1 MNFDKLLYIFGIL
14 FSNRFNR
21 CIVNICR
28 FFILSFT
35 GLFFSLNLSLAQ
47 KSDTEAYDAY
57 FNKDI
62 RPAAEQ
68 TYNYLSF
75 IKGKR
80 LGLVVNQT
88 SVIGK
93 THLVDTLLSLGCRI
107 QKIFA
112 PEHGFRG
119 TADRG
124 EHIENDSLPGITIVS
139 LFGKNMKPDST
150 LMADLDLVIF
160 DIQDVGARFYTF
172 NSTMSYMMESC
183 ARNNVPL
190 LILDRPNPLGHCVS
204 GPIVNKELKSF
215 VGLHPIPIVHGLTTA
230 EYAQMINGESWLP
243 DSLKCELYYA
253 ACSNYSHRKFY
264 KLPIKPSPNLPNMH
278 SIYLYP
284 SLCLFEGTNVSM
296 GRGTDKQFQIYGHP
310 NFKNGNY
317 IFIPNVGPGDKM
329 PVHNGDT
336 CKGFDLS
343 WLPIDILQ
351 RENCFKI
358 EYLLEFY
365 NLTDEEEQTKFFDK
379 NNFFNKLIG
388 NAEIKEMIIEGKSA
402 IEIQN
407 SWLSE
412 LESFKMLRKK
422 YLLYPE

>member
-1 MNFDKLLYIFGIL
+1 MD
-14 FSNRFNR
+14 
-21 CIVNICR
+21 
-28 FFILSFT
+28 T
-35 GLFFSLNLSLAQ
+35 GRLFFTSLAGIILCINCAFAQ
-47 KSDTEAYDAY
+47 SSDDSESNQFFHA
-57 FNKDI
+57 DI
-62 RPAAEQ
+62 RPAADQ
-68 TYNYLSF
+68 TYKYLSF

-93 THLVDTLLSLGCRI
+93 THLVDSLLSLGCNIR
-107 QKIFA
+107 KIFA

-124 EHIENDSLPGITIVS
+124 EHIEDDSLPGISIVS
-139 LFGKNMKPDST
+139 LFGKNMKPDSA
-150 LMADLDLVIF
+150 LMSELDLVIF

-183 ARNNVPL
+183 ARNKVPL
-190 LILDRPNPLGHCVS
+190 LILDRPNPLGHAVS
-204 GPIVNKELKSF
+204 GPIVKKELKSF
-215 VGLHPIPIVHGLTTA
+215 VGLHPIPIVHGLSTA
-230 EYAQMINGESWLP
+230 EYAQMINGENWLP
-243 DSLKCELYYA
+243 ESLHCELYFVE
-253 ACSNYSHRKFY
+253 CSNYSHRKFY

-296 GRGTDKQFQIYGHP
+296 GRGTNKQFQVYGHP
-310 NFKNGNY
+310 KFKNGNY
-317 IFIPNVGPGDKM
+317 TFIPNVGPGDKM
-329 PVHNGDT
+329 PVHSGDT

-365 NLTDEEEQTKFFDK
+365 NLTAEEEQTKFFDK

>member
-1 MNFDKLLYIFGIL
+1 
-14 FSNRFNR
+14 
-21 CIVNICR
+21 VNICR
-28 FFILSFT
+28 FFLT
-35 GLFFSLNLSLAQ
+35 GFIWLLFGQNYIVAQ
-47 KSDTEAYDAY
+47 NSDNVAYDAY
-57 FNKDI
+57 FNNDI

-68 TYNYLSF
+68 IYNYISF

-139 LFGKNMKPDST
+139 LFGKNMKPDSA
-150 LMADLDLVIF
+150 MMSDLDLIIF

-183 ARNNVPL
+183 ARNKVPL

-204 GPIVNKELKSF
+204 GPIVHKELKSF

-243 DSLKCELYYA
+243 DSLKCQLHYA
-253 ACSNYSHRKFY
+253 QCSNYSHRKFY
-264 KLPIKPSPNLPNMH
+264 RLPIKPSPNLPNMH

-310 NFKNGNY
+310 KFKNGNF
-317 IFIPNVGPGDKM
+317 IFIPKVGQGDKM
-329 PVHNGDT
+329 PVHNADT
-336 CKGFDLS
+336 CHGFDLS
-343 WLPIDILQ
+343 WIPIDILQ
-351 RENCFKI
+351 RDNCFKL
-358 EYLLEFY
+358 EYLFDFY
-365 NLTDEEEQTKFFDK
+365 NLSEEEEKVAFFSK
-379 NNFFNKLIG
+379 NNFFDKLIG
-388 NAEIKEMIIEGKSA
+388 DAAIKEMIINGKTVE
-402 IEIQN
+402 EIQKT
-407 SWLSE
+407 WE
-412 LESFKMLRKK
+412 EDLEKYKVIRKK
-422 YLLYPE
+422 YLIYPE

>member
-1 MNFDKLLYIFGIL
+1 MRIL
-14 FSNRFNR
+14 PFFTYLT
-21 CIVNICR
+21 C
-28 FFILSFT
+28 FILCLNDAACQQSSDAENDK
-35 GLFFSLNLSLAQ
+35 FFH
-47 KSDTEAYDAY
+47 T
-57 FNKDI
+57 DI

-68 TYNYLSF
+68 TYKYLPF
-75 IKGKR
+75 VKGKR

-88 SVIGK
+88 SVIGE
-93 THLVDTLLSLGCRI
+93 THLVDTLLRLGCKI

-124 EHIENDSLPGITIVS
+124 EHIDDDSLPGISIIS
-139 LFGKNMKPDST
+139 LFGKNMKPDSA
-150 LMADLDLVIF
+150 LMSDLDLVIF

-183 ARNNVPL
+183 ARYGVPL

-204 GPIVNKELKSF
+204 GPVLKKEVKSF
-215 VGLHPIPIVHGLTTA
+215 VGLHPIPLVHGLTSA
-230 EYAQMINGESWLP
+230 EYAQMINGEKWLP
-243 DSLKCELYYA
+243 DSLYCELHYV
-253 ACSNYSHRKFY
+253 ACSNYSHKKFY
-264 KLPIKPSPNLPNMH
+264 KLPVKPSPNLPNMH

-296 GRGTDKQFQIYGHP
+296 GRGTNKQFQVYGHP
-310 NFKNGNY
+310 KFKNGNFT
-317 IFIPNVGPGDKM
+317 FIPKVGPGDKL

-351 RENCFKI
+351 RDNCFKI

-365 NLTDEEEQTKFFDK
+365 NLTDEEEKAAFFDK
-379 NNFFNKLIG
+379 NNFFNKLVG
-388 NAEIKEMIIEGKSA
+388 NAEIKEMILEGKSA
-402 IEIQN
+402 SEIQD
-407 SWLSE
+407 SWLSD
-412 LESFKMLRKK
+412 LENFKKLRKK